1 MCCKKKEKKITNSN
15 SLTSLS
21 VFISL
26 YSGNWT
32 LIIYNIS
39 SRKHFENTLLILPAR
54 HELIHESNI
63 WKESLKHDGPQFHQY
78 QTKRIITS
86 HWTHKKKDH
95 NVWLEIQVLA
105 WDRHTH
111 VAGLFFQENWYNS
124 CFATPW

>member
-1 MCCKKKEKKITNSN
+1 MCKCVAKRKKKITNSH

-54 HELIHESNI
+54 CELIHESNV
-63 WKESLKHDGPQFHQY
+63 WKESLKHDGPQFHQF
-78 QTKRIITS
+78 QQNKQSPLILT

-95 NVWLEIQVLA
+95 NVWLWKSRSLNCLGQAQKYGRV
-105 WDRHTH
+105 
-111 VAGLFFQENWYNS
+111 FFPRKLIS
-124 CFATPW
+124 